1 MRVQADPDLILVD
14 AMRAPPALE
23 DARSSLE
30 YWERRQRALPVY
42 RRGARREAR
51 EMAARWEAR
60 LRAAERVRFEST
72 LTGRILVWLGLSRF
86 FVRPAGLM
94 QWRLISFAWLLVPR
108 RMKLVAG
115 AVLAAWVIVAIAT
128 FTVVAAVLAQLT

>member
-108 RMKLVAG
+108 RIKLVAG

>member
-1 MRVQADPDLILVD
+1 
-14 AMRAPPALE
+14 
-23 DARSSLE
+23 
-30 YWERRQRALPVY
+30 
-42 RRGARREAR
+42 
-51 EMAARWEAR
+51 MAARWEAR

-86 FVRPAGLM
+86 FMRPVGPT

-108 RMKLVAG
+108 RIKLVAG

>member
-1 MRVQADPDLILVD
+1 
-14 AMRAPPALE
+14 
-23 DARSSLE
+23 
-30 YWERRQRALPVY
+30 
-42 RRGARREAR
+42 
-51 EMAARWEAR
+51 MAARWEAR

-72 LTGRILVWLGLSRF
+72 LAGRILVWLGLSRF
-86 FVRPAGLM
+86 FERPAGLT

-108 RMKLVAG
+108 RIKLVAG